1 MQDNQDK
8 PDLLGGLL
16 IIGLLICL
24 TYAGILSYKS
34 IDFKIL
40 DKLEASPL
48 QLPPPQPTAIP
59 QTPQSH

>member
-1 MQDNQDK
+1 MPDYQDK

-40 DKLEASPL
+40 EKLEASPL
-48 QLPPPQPTAIP
+48 QLPPQPTTIP
-59 QTPQSH
+59 QTPQSR

>member
-1 MQDNQDK
+1 MQDTQNK
-8 PDLLGGLL
+8 PDLLGGFL
-16 IIGLLICL
+16 IIALLICL

-40 DKLEASPL
+40 DKLESSPL
-48 QLPPPQPTAIP
+48 QLPPSPTAIP